1 MMLELLNER
10 EWEGNLLSRR
20 LLFIE
25 RWKFGLPGWGR
36 IKSWLVKSG
45 TFWRCRFADVTPGK
59 AMYDIV
65 RQHMIYP
72 LMIESKVFSPNAL
85 LGWSFQVFSHLVIM
99 TPVDMFQW
107 RLFRQTV
114 VWCPKN
120 KLIAGSWMSIFAG
133 PPELH
138 KKAQVD
144 VGRLDGVIWVFH
156 KTDQV
161 WTLGFVEVALPM
173 SELMESLTA
182 SVVGVPQSKNGNEPS
197 RAEVHSANPKG
208 CLPFG
213 ETPAVALLGTWYW
226 TWRWCLL
233 VLGDAYH
240 ASRMWNLVHI
250 ASMIHSFV

>member
-1 MMLELLNER
+1 
-10 EWEGNLLSRR
+10 
-20 LLFIE
+20 
-25 RWKFGLPGWGR
+25 
-36 IKSWLVKSG
+36 
-45 TFWRCRFADVTPGK
+45 
-59 AMYDIV
+59 
-65 RQHMIYP
+65 
-72 LMIESKVFSPNAL
+72 MIESKVFSPNAF
-85 LGWSFQVFSHLVIM
+85 LGWSFQVFPYLEIM

-144 VGRLDGVIWVFH
+144 VGWLDGMLWVFH

-197 RAEVHSANPKG
+197 RAEVHSANPKRCLLFGDTSCGAFGEMLLNLAMVFARFGG
-208 CLPFG
+208 CLPCLSNV
-213 ETPAVALLGTWYW
+213 ELG
-226 TWRWCLL
+226 
-233 VLGDAYH
+233 AYSLH
-240 ASRMWNLVHI
+240 DSQFRLELHKSDRMEDYCH
-250 ASMIHSFV
+250 

>member
-1 MMLELLNER
+1 
-10 EWEGNLLSRR
+10 
-20 LLFIE
+20 
-25 RWKFGLPGWGR
+25 
-36 IKSWLVKSG
+36 
-45 TFWRCRFADVTPGK
+45 
-59 AMYDIV
+59 
-65 RQHMIYP
+65 
-72 LMIESKVFSPNAL
+72 
-85 LGWSFQVFSHLVIM
+85 M

-182 SVVGVPQSKNGNEPS
+182 SVVGVPQSKKRK
-197 RAEVHSANPKG
+197 RAESSRGAQCQPKEMSAVRRDTSCGAFGDMILNLAMVFARFGG
-208 CLPFG
+208 CLPCLSNV
-213 ETPAVALLGTWYW
+213 ELG
-226 TWRWCLL
+226 
-233 VLGDAYH
+233 AYSLH
-240 ASRMWNLVHI
+240 DSQFRLELHKSDRMEDYCH
-250 ASMIHSFV
+250 